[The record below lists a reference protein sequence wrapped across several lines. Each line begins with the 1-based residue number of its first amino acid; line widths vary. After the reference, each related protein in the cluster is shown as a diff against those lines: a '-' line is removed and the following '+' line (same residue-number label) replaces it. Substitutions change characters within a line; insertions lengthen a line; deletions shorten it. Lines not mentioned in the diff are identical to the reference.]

1 VDIKETLSQPE
12 EASELI
18 MDKPAAVEEEEVAAG
33 SAIDLSRYVPSYI
46 TLIANKWARNASAL
60 YIREFGI
67 GIVDWR
73 LMSLLAI
80 EPWIQA
86 SRVDEVVGMDK
97 GAVSRSL
104 RGLEKSGLVM
114 TRRNVVDPRRREMAL
129 TPAGREM
136 HDKIARIALAR
147 ESVLLSGFS
156 EEERDVLLGFMVRMR
171 RNLSELQDADYE
183 LIGSAGGD

>member
-1 VDIKETLSQPE
+1 MVSKSVK
-12 EASELI
+12 A
-18 MDKPAAVEEEEVAAG
+18 AAG
-33 SAIDLSRYVPSYI
+33 EVTAGSSISLPRYVPSYI
-46 TLIANKWARNASAL
+46 TVIANKWARSSSAL
-60 YIREFGI
+60 YLRLYKI

-104 RGLEKSGLVM
+104 RRLEKRGLAM

-129 TPAGREM
+129 TPAGREL
-136 HDKIARIALAR
+136 HDEIAEIALER
-147 ESVLLSGFS
+147 ERLLLKGFS
-156 EEERDVLLGFMVRMR
+156 QEEKDVILGLLARMR
-171 RNLSELQDADYE
+171 GNLADVVEHAGANGAEEGEQDED
-183 LIGSAGGD
+183 